1 MDTGLTIKPA
11 STATQI
17 GVGREDALPMAK
29 SGPTELAPSQTVTAS
44 GSSTGTQ
51 AQPGSPSRQGTDAR
65 LTSAFA
71 GTYDF
76 LDGQVLLD
84 PQSREVIFRMIDV
97 RTRRVVEQ
105 VPDQALLRLRAY
117 TNAIASDE
125 LLSETAPRAY
135 TAA

>member
-11 STATQI
+11 STTTQI
-17 GVGREDALPMAK
+17 GIGREDTLPMLK
-29 SGPTELAPSQTVTAS
+29 VGPTELAPSQTVTAS

-51 AQPGSPSRQGTDAR
+51 AQPGSPSRQGTEAR
-65 LTSAFA
+65 LASAAA
-71 GTYDF
+71 GTYGF

-105 VPDQALLRLRAY
+105 VPDQAILRLRAY
-117 TNAIASDE
+117 TNAIAFDE
-125 LLSETAPRAY
+125 MVTETAPRAY